1 MEVTIYD
8 TPKTM
13 KLFLDTADT
22 EAIKEGYA
30 TGLIDGVTT
39 NPSLIF
45 KNGGDPEV
53 VYQTLIELGIPD
65 ISMEVVGTGEEM
77 VAEGRRLAE
86 KFGKD
91 QTTVKVPC
99 TRGGLAACR
108 VLSRDLIK
116 VNVTLIFSP
125 VQAILAAK
133 AGAKYVS
140 PFVGRVDDN
149 SYGGLCLIK
158 DIANVYAKQNWK
170 ETEILGASIRNV
182 RDVGRAFEYGANIC
196 TIPPAVFEKM
206 YKHVL
211 TDAGLDQFD
220 KDWAGVQENINYVPM
235 HHPV

>member
-1 MEVTIYD
+1 MEDLT
-8 TPKTM
+8 TM

-22 EAIKEGYA
+22 QVIKEGFA

-45 KNGGDPEV
+45 KNGGHPED
-53 VYQTLIELGIPD
+53 VYQILIDLGIPD

-77 VAEGRRLAE
+77 VAEGRRLVE
-86 KFGKD
+86 KYGKE
-91 QTTVKVPC
+91 QTTIKVPC

-108 VLSRDLIK
+108 VLSKDLIK
-116 VNVTLIFSP
+116 VNVTLIFSAS
-125 VQAILAAK
+125 QAILAAK

-149 SYGGLCLIK
+149 SFGGLCLVK
-158 DIANVYAKQNWK
+158 EIASIFTKQNVFD
-170 ETEILGASIRNV
+170 TEILAASV
-182 RDVGRAFEYGANIC
+182 RGVRQVGRAFEYGAHIV
-196 TIPPAVFEKM
+196 TIPPSVFDKM